1 MAEPS
6 KSARYETSATSIA
19 SSLLGQLRQRDE
31 TAWQKLDHL
40 YGPIIQQWVKQT
52 GLSDADAADI
62 QQEVL
67 RAVWSHVDEFQ
78 RDDKRHSFRGWLWT
92 ITRNRVRDLV
102 RRRDRRE
109 QPEGGTEGLRRL
121 AEVPEEISL
130 SDSAPP
136 ADRTE
141 LRGLVQRAIQLVQTD
156 VQPHTWQAFWLVVVD
171 GLSAAEAAQRLGV
184 AVGSVY
190 TARSRVLVRL
200 REALGPDCEA
210 LLNWS

>member
-6 KSARYETSATSIA
+6 DIARFEASATSIA
-19 SSLLGQLRQRDE
+19 TSLLGQLRQRE
-31 TAWQKLDHL
+31 EAAWRKLDHL
-40 YGPIIQQWVKQT
+40 YGPVIQQWVKQT

-67 RAVWSHVDEFQ
+67 RAVWSHVDKFQ
-78 RDDKRHSFRGWLWT
+78 RNDNTHTFRGWLWT
-92 ITRNRVRDLV
+92 ITRNRVRDLL
-102 RRRDRRE
+102 RRRAHHE
-109 QPEGGTEGLRRL
+109 QPEGGTVGLLHL
-121 AEVPEEISL
+121 AEVPQEHSL

-136 ADRTE
+136 ADRAE
-141 LRGLVQRAIQLVQTD
+141 LRGLVQRAVQLVQTD
-156 VQPHTWQAFWLVVVD
+156 VQPHTWQAFWLVVVE
-171 GLSAAEAAQRLGV
+171 GLPVAEAAQRLGI

-200 REALGPDCEA
+200 REALGPDCES